1 MFKQQSHLTPDSKQP
16 TCCCNAQTT
25 LPSDP
30 DDPEHLPD
38 KLVFSANSAH
48 LAVCYNSGSVVVYEL
63 ELPPSYYVAARPDN
77 AAPAPAGPGAG
88 KLTLVLHM
96 TVATVKGERDSNG
109 SQLMETRQYRCLVCG
124 EQAMCWPCARTGL
137 AVATGMPLQR
147 FQGWAS
153 G

>member
-1 MFKQQSHLTPDSKQP
+1 M
-16 TCCCNAQTT
+16 
-25 LPSDP
+25 
-30 DDPEHLPD
+30 
-38 KLVFSANSAH
+38 FSANSAH

-109 SQLMETRQYRCLVCG
+109 SQLLGQPWRGGSIGVWFVGNRRCVWHI
-124 EQAMCWPCARTGL
+124 QAPVWRC
-137 AVATGMPLQR
+137 
-147 FQGWAS
+147 
-153 G
+153 

>member
-1 MFKQQSHLTPDSKQP
+1 M
-16 TCCCNAQTT
+16 
-25 LPSDP
+25 PSDP

-109 SQLMETRQYRCLVCG
+109 SQLLGQPWRGGSIGVWFVGNRRCVWHI
-124 EQAMCWPCARTGL
+124 QAPVWRC
-137 AVATGMPLQR
+137 
-147 FQGWAS
+147 
-153 G
+153 